1 MELDVSSLNR
11 TPSENTKESATSTSD
26 VISALSSSDAR
37 SSDPV
42 EHYILEPSA
51 SSPVHAAAADHQIR
65 SPIENALNTGAVK
78 SVDQF
83 QPVQRSS
90 PGGENL
96 DVGETVAPSTTMGPL
111 TLEERKLA
119 MKLQIQ
125 RDFQQLQQCKEENEK
140 YKDMCT
146 PERVIVDVDGVL
158 HLCKGSC
165 EVDGC
170 GKERG
175 VVDRKLEGGVLVLS
189 LCREKSH
196 KGVWHSSEVLVEKR
210 GQKLYVNPTLMAAAM
225 LVTGNNFE
233 KISLFAKCLN
243 LNFVSIIL
251 YQNPNK

>member
-1 MELDVSSLNR
+1 MNQ
-11 TPSENTKESATSTSD
+11 TPSENTEESATSTSN

-37 SSDPV
+37 SSDLV

-51 SSPVHAAAADHQIR
+51 SSPVHAEAADHQIR
-65 SPIENALNTGAVK
+65 SPVENALNAGVVK
-78 SVDQF
+78 SVDQL
-83 QPVQRSS
+83 QPVQRSF

-96 DVGETVAPSTTMGPL
+96 HVGKTVVPSTTMGPL
-111 TLEERKLA
+111 TLEECKLA

-146 PERVIVDVDGVL
+146 PERVIVDVDKIL
-158 HLCKGSC
+158 HLCKGFC

-175 VVDRKLEGGVLVLS
+175 VVDQKLEGGVLVLS
-189 LCREKSH
+189 LCCEKGH
-196 KGVWHSSEVLVEKR
+196 KSVWYSSEVLAEKR
-210 GQKLYVNPTLMAAAM
+210 GQKLYVNPTLMAAAV

-233 KISLFAKCLN
+233 VSLFAKCLN
-243 LNFVSIIL
+243 LNFVSQSSFTRI
-251 YQNPNK
+251 

>member
-11 TPSENTKESATSTSD
+11 TPSENTKESATSTND

-42 EHYILEPSA
+42 ELYILEPSA
-51 SSPVHAAAADHQIR
+51 SSPVHVEEADYQIS
-65 SPIENALNTGAVK
+65 SPVENALSAGAVI
-78 SVDQF
+78 SVDQL
-83 QPVQRSS
+83 QPVQRPSS
-90 PGGENL
+90 GGENL
-96 DVGETVAPSTTMGPL
+96 HVEETVAPSTTMGPL

-125 RDFQQLQQCKEENEK
+125 RDFEQLQQCKEESEK

-146 PERVIVDVDGVL
+146 PERVIVDVDKVL
-158 HLCKGSC
+158 HLCKGFC

-175 VVDRKLEGGVLVLS
+175 VVDRKLEGGVLLLS
-189 LCREKSH
+189 LCCEKGH
-196 KGVWHSSEVLVEKR
+196 KSLWHSSKVLAEKR
-210 GQKLYVNPTLMAAAM
+210 GQKLYVNPTLMAAAV

-233 KISLFAKCLN
+233 KLSLFAKCLN
-243 LNFVSIIL
+243 
-251 YQNPNK
+251 